1 MKRTIVLVL
10 FAAACGSDNDPPE
23 LAPDGAVPPIDTPAG
38 CDPATVLPATY
49 RPIPTISAGLI
60 TVTNDTGVMSG
71 TIDATAGGTMNA
83 PDRPYIYLDLR
94 TGTKV
99 EASDLDALGATSWDI
114 ALKRSSLR
122 VNGGDSGPGN
132 RKLAIVQAATLAEV
146 TSAPMTGYASDEFAT
161 ADCMLDMLPG
171 GEPRTAF
178 GEWYEYEPQAHTLTP
193 KPEVYVLERTNGSRT
208 AFRIVTYY
216 GDPTMPMRGAYYEVA
231 WKQLP

>member
-1 MKRTIVLVL
+1 MNRCILL
-10 FAAACGSDNDPPE
+10 LALAACASDTDPPE
-23 LAPDGAVPPIDTPAG
+23 LEPDGAVPPVDTPAG

-49 RPIPTISAGLI
+49 RPIPMISAGLV
-60 TVTNDTGVMSG
+60 TVTTASDVTAG

-99 EASDLDALGATSWDI
+99 EVSDLDALGATSWDI

-146 TSAPMTGYASDEFAT
+146 TTAPATGYVSDAFAT

-178 GEWYEYEPQAHTLTP
+178 GEWYAYDPQAHTLTP
-193 KPEVYVLERTNGSRT
+193 KPEVYVLERNNGSRT
-208 AFRIVTYY
+208 AFRIVNYY
-216 GDPTMPMRGAYYEVA
+216 GDVAAPMRGAYYAVE